1 MRDINLSR
9 LSQLEAFFSFVEEF
23 GESEIKP
30 STKEKLR
37 KTFQELKLEKESESH
52 EVDQPNNR

>member
-1 MRDINLSR
+1 MKDISLNR

-37 KTFQELKLEKESESH
+37 KTFQELKIEKESEQH
-52 EVDQPNNR
+52 EIDKPNHR